1 MDNLKGFSEAIQ
13 AIYPDTEIQKCIVH
27 QIRNSTRFVSY
38 KDLKEF
44 TADLKEIYK
53 ATTEELALSNLDVFE
68 EKWIKKYPAA
78 IASWR
83 NNWHELSTFFK
94 YPPELR
100 KMIYTTNSIE
110 NYNRQLRKVTK
121 SKTIF
126 PTDDSLFKILYL
138 ATMDISKKWI
148 KSRHLRSWSQI
159 ASQLQ
164 VFFSERIFTQDLED

>member
-83 NNWHELSTFFK
+83 NN
-94 YPPELR
+94 
-100 KMIYTTNSIE
+100 
-110 NYNRQLRKVTK
+110 
-121 SKTIF
+121 
-126 PTDDSLFKILYL
+126 
-138 ATMDISKKWI
+138 
-148 KSRHLRSWSQI
+148 
-159 ASQLQ
+159 
-164 VFFSERIFTQDLED
+164 